1 MQFLRILSNNMVKNN
16 LENNM
21 ILNLQFLDQIIP
33 AVLLNLTVP
42 GSGVPLR
49 FLDGCYLHA
58 VAVRGR
64 RLGGFN

>member
-1 MQFLRILSNNMVKNN
+1 
-16 LENNM
+16 M